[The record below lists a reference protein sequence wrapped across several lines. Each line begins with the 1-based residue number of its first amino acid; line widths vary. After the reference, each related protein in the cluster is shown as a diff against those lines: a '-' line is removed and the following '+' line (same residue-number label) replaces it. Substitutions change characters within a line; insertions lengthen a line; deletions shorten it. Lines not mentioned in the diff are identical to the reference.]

1 MLDAINEGR
10 AARGLASLDVTL
22 ALSKGADM
30 RRIGVAIIE
39 VQRDAG
45 TSGRP
50 APNGSKAEASAEADT
65 LTGGRQ
71 G

>member
-1 MLDAINEGR
+1 
-10 AARGLASLDVTL
+10 
-22 ALSKGADM
+22 M

-50 APNGSKAEASAEADT
+50 APNGSKADASAEADT
-65 LTGGRQ
+65 LTGGRHE
-71 G
+71 

>member
-1 MLDAINEGR
+1 
-10 AARGLASLDVTL
+10 
-22 ALSKGADM
+22 M

-50 APNGSKAEASAEADT
+50 APNGSLPEAAMGDNWFKWLNRSRLSPEDPF
-65 LTGGRQ
+65 LQ
-71 G
+71 H